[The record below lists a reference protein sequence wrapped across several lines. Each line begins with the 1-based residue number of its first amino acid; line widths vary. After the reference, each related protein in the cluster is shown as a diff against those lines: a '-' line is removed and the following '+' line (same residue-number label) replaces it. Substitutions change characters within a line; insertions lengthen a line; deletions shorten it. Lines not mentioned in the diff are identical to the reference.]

1 MNDDWI
7 GKELSGSNKMEKE
20 LIRQKVMRST
30 QLSTLQLDNVDFHS
44 LQRGNTVVR
53 VWSSCL
59 LYHTDGERHMHGR
72 TLHTSNIPE
81 MSDDTIKKSTCSWL
95 PIKDKSITRRI
106 QVNKTLL
113 SSANRYESEMCEK
126 EVNCLMAV
134 IVFLFRSKIDQS
146 Y

>member
-20 LIRQKVMRST
+20 LIRQKVVRST

-44 LQRGNTVVR
+44 LQHMV
-53 VWSSCL
+53 
-59 LYHTDGERHMHGR
+59 YHTDGERHTHGR
-72 TLHTSNIPE
+72 MLHTSNIPE
-81 MSDDTIKKSTCSWL
+81 MSGDTIKKSTCSWL

-113 SSANRYESEMCEK
+113 SSAN
-126 EVNCLMAV
+126 
-134 IVFLFRSKIDQS
+134 
-146 Y
+146 